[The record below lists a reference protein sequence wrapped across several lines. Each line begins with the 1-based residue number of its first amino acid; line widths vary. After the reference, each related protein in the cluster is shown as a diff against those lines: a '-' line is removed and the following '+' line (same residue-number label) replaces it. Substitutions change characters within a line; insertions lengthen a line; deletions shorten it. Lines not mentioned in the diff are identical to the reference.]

1 MKKNTKNSPWFA
13 PKLPKMREILKKW
26 LLFSCVFIFAATV
39 DDSVFCN
46 HFSLTSKPVI
56 FGYPIAAPFRKLRL
70 DVWNVVHI
78 FFTADNV
85 YPIPPTALFNH
96 GDVILY
102 LPLPT
107 SLRTSTYLCL
117 PLRTWTYLYLH
128 LSTSI
133 YVYMPLPTSTYL
145 YLPLPTSTYIYLHL
159 PTSTY
164 LNLPLPTSIYL
175 YLPLPT
181 LTSSY
186 IYLPHPACNYLYHY
200 PYICNYL
207 SWHEP

>member
-1 MKKNTKNSPWFA
+1 M
-13 PKLPKMREILKKW
+13 
-26 LLFSCVFIFAATV
+26 

-117 PLRTWTYLYLH
+117 PLRTSTYLYLP

-133 YVYMPLPTSTYL
+133 YVYIPLPTSTYL
-145 YLPLPTSTYIYLHL
+145 YLPLPTSTHLYLPLPTSTHLYLHL

-164 LNLPLPTSIYL
+164 LYVPQPTSTYL

-181 LTSSY
+181 FTYLNLFIHIPTSS
-186 IYLPHPACNYLYHY
+186 CM
-200 PYICNYL
+200 
-207 SWHEP
+207 